1 MNVTSVYNYC
11 PSIATYSF
19 SLTCT
24 GSNDCQALTSFPDV
38 TCITTGT
45 TTSCSNGVAC
55 SGAESN
61 YTSISSLAQD
71 PSGDLI
77 EYNELFLSD
86 YCEKSWFSVNGSNI
100 GLLYKSNSCSNG
112 TTGTNTTT
120 LAGIPTGAPNSLSNV
135 SFTSCGGGT
144 GLPTP
149 PRPSSSPS
157 PIIQLHSTA
166 LDRRGLFGSF
176 FPDLIDWVC
185 GETSL
190 SDIISDVLDNFESIA
205 CQLAISYLETEVEQ
219 LATPKLQ
226 QACVG
231 QVASTVNN
239 VVGSKIDP
247 ATNSTSVEHRLIND
261 AYVWLLNLA
270 QTQTCNY
277 AYSKILQIPDL
288 ATELC
293 PEIETSVLAGAQQPP
308 AVHQALG
315 LHARLM
321 IRVMASA
328 QTCKGTR
335 STAELAGSSAMKESV
350 PVEFSAPLF
359 SGPDGYRVPTNL
371 GMISAPIRLTTSRT
385 VESVEI
391 RAVFWRRAAIVY
403 AFLTLIERRVR
414 RWSMCKASWR

>member
-24 GSNDCQALTSFPDV
+24 GSSDCQALTSFPDV

-55 SGAESN
+55 SAAESN

-100 GLLYKSNSCSNG
+100 GPLYTSNSCSNG
-112 TTGTNTTT
+112 TAGTNTTT

-135 SFTSCGGGT
+135 SSTSCGGGT

-149 PRPSSSPS
+149 PRPSSSSS
-157 PIIQLHSTA
+157 PII
-166 LDRRGLFGSF
+166 
-176 FPDLIDWVC
+176 
-185 GETSL
+185 
-190 SDIISDVLDNFESIA
+190 
-205 CQLAISYLETEVEQ
+205 
-219 LATPKLQ
+219 
-226 QACVG
+226 
-231 QVASTVNN
+231 
-239 VVGSKIDP
+239 
-247 ATNSTSVEHRLIND
+247 
-261 AYVWLLNLA
+261 

-293 PEIETSVLAGAQQPP
+293 PEIETSVL
-308 AVHQALG
+308 VHQALR
-315 LHARLM
+315 LHALLM

-350 PVEFSAPLF
+350 PVEFVSVSKA
-359 SGPDGYRVPTNL
+359 GPTATGLVPIFQS
-371 GMISAPIRLTTSRT
+371 MVRI
-385 VESVEI
+385 VDSV
-391 RAVFWRRAAIVY
+391 VLPVY
-403 AFLTLIERRVR
+403 
-414 RWSMCKASWR
+414 